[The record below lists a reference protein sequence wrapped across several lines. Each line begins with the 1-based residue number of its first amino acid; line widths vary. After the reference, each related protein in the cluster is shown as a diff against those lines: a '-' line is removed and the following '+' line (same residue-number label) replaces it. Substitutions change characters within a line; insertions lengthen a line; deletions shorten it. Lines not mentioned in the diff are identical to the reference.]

1 MTKNQKRNLG
11 WTKHYLLKFLCTFS
25 GHVHSIVG
33 ASKFGESANHE
44 DLITSQ
50 CTTCNV
56 PEDLSNYWVPQL
68 YVKKQQDGKFHY
80 IDMRFAGYYKL
91 ITDLGQ
97 TGPNDN
103 LLKPGDVVAF
113 PPGFK
118 MLAGKHKLIYL

>member
-1 MTKNQKRNLG
+1 M
-11 WTKHYLLKFLCTFS
+11 YIS

-44 DLITSQ
+44 DLMTSQ
-50 CTTCNV
+50 CTSCNV

-68 YVKKQQDGKFHY
+68 YVKKQQDSKFHY

-97 TGPNDN
+97 TGPIDN

-118 MLAGKHKLIYL
+118 MLAGKHKLM